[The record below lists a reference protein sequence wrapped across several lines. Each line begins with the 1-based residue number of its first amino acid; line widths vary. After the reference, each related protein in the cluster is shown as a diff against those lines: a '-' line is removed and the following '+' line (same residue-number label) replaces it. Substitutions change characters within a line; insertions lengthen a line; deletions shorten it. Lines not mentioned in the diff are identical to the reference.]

1 MVFGDKLDDLPVL
14 AQPLLFY
21 PDWFFLDWPYQLIQA
36 YNNSSHPYYI
46 GMGPM
51 AFSFGAFWFI
61 IGAIISLNA
70 DDEMIKEAMTVRHF
84 PICPTFI
91 DHWQSKGALGQL
103 MVLPLVI
110 VNLIYALII
119 KIVAIALF
127 WHIATAWFLGELLS
141 LRGLIGSNLTAGLK
155 QIILV
160 LMIAPPLVN
169 IIVRTIEL
177 I

>member
-1 MVFGDKLDDLPVL
+1 MVFGDQLDVLPVV

-36 YNNSSHPYYI
+36 YSNSAHPYYI

-51 AFSFGAFWFI
+51 AFGFGAFWFI
-61 IGAIISLNA
+61 IGSIISSNA
-70 DDEMIKEAMTVRHF
+70 DDGMVKEAMTIRHF
-84 PICPTFI
+84 PISPTFI
-91 DHWQSKGALGQL
+91 GQCQSKGALGQL
-103 MVLPLVI
+103 SVLPLVI
-110 VNLIYALII
+110 VNLIYALIV

-127 WHIATAWFLGELLS
+127 WHIAIASVLGELLS
-141 LRGLIGSNLTAGLK
+141 LRGLIGNDLTAGLK
-155 QIILV
+155 KIILV
-160 LMIAPPLVN
+160 LMIAPPLLN